1 MNKFLIIL
9 IFVLSP
15 LVVSA
20 QASTVGSMA
29 DLLTLPIDNFGG
41 RVLFTVPCSCP
52 IFPGFVMYVL
62 DPRLISVGNLGN
74 LTAIKDVA
82 SLKKAGMDSMVKKI
96 KVVPFIFS
104 RINLNYMPTPGNFV
118 LGTHLSVKSITGSLK
133 LLQKIPA
140 LSNLSTGKSAD
151 YFTGCYQYAVITC
164 IPVGDPTS
172 DGVVT
177 PWPLSGMGT
186 SLRPI

>member
-9 IFVLSP
+9 FFVFSP
-15 LVVSA
+15 LLVSA
-20 QASTVGSMA
+20 QGPAGGSMA

-41 RVLFTVPCSCP
+41 RVLFTVPCTCP
-52 IFPGFVMYVL
+52 VFPGFLIYVL
-62 DPRLISVGNLGN
+62 DPRLISVSNLGN

-104 RINLNYMPTPGNFV
+104 RVNLNYMFTPGNFV
-118 LGTHLSVKSITGSLK
+118 LGTHLSIKAITGSLE

-151 YFTGCYQYAVITC
+151 FFTGCYQYALITC
-164 IPVGDPTS
+164 IPVGDPSS